1 MVKRGG
7 RPERSREVQLPLSGE
22 LAAVLQQRDAQ
33 EAAERAQIKRLTLQ
47 VAKAARSPRTP
58 LLLPRLCRACN
69 GMDVQS

>member
-47 VAKAARSPRTP
+47 VAEAARRPRTP
-58 LLLPRLCRACN
+58 LLFHLSAVPASEWMCN
-69 GMDVQS
+69 W